1 MRNRETIRKVWVVIG
16 IVMIVGMLLLTIAPL
31 FAY

>member
-16 IVMIVGMLLLTIAPL
+16 IVMILGMILLTLAPL